1 MDVDGTILT
10 VALTIGFIQLLAS
23 VNRAT
28 EKLDLQEISLAV
40 FVSSLWVIYEFRKG
54 GVNLSSTYALLGLG
68 VNLYLLNKILLRR
81 EDESR
86 RERRAR

>member
-54 GVNLSSTYALLGLG
+54 GVNLSSTYALLGLV